1 LNSQNFLLEAFQMTF
16 GGLKAMESSLLNH
29 IFWLVQFIFFE
40 FLLLFF
46 HLMQCFHLPLRHYNK
61 QANRH

>member
-1 LNSQNFLLEAFQMTF
+1 LNSPNFLLEAFQMTF
-16 GGLKAMESSLLNH
+16 GGLDAMERKSAEPYILGAAVEY
-29 IFWLVQFIFFE
+29 FD
-40 FLLLFF
+40 FLLFFF